1 MATIKQINANRKNA
15 LLSRGPTSKLGKLNS
30 SKNSLKHGLTAK
42 QLVIGE
48 NLKEFEKYRDK
59 MIDALKPE
67 GILEEQVAFK
77 IIDVGF
83 RLQRIGGIEAGI
95 YNQEILHHEADEYKN
110 KIAEKIEFKEEGEL
124 VQSWDKPTNLKGLA
138 FCRDSKYGSAI
149 LKLNTIEDKL
159 MNKYY
164 RLLDILKM
172 MQGTRW
178 VGEVKEITLLI
189 IPVSGEV
196 PILEK
201 RSQIIVILWE
211 KLINR

>member
-15 LLSRGPTSKLGKLNS
+15 LLSKGPKSDLGKLKS

-48 NLKEFEKYRDK
+48 SYKEFKKYRDR
-59 MIDALKPE
+59 MIDELKPE
-67 GILEEQVAFK
+67 GILEEQVVFL

-83 RLQRIGGIEAGI
+83 RLRRIGGIEAGVF
-95 YNQEILHHEADEYKN
+95 NQEILHDEADEYKN
-110 KIAEKIEFKEEGEL
+110 KIAEKIEFKEEEEL
-124 VQSWDKPTNLKGLA
+124 VQSSDKATNLKGLA

-164 RLLDILKM
+164 KQLDILKM
-172 MQGTRW
+172 MQERRYD
-178 VGEVKEITLLI
+178 
-189 IPVSGEV
+189 
-196 PILEK
+196 LEK
-201 RSQIIVILWE
+201 
-211 KLINR
+211 

>member
-15 LLSRGPTSKLGKLNS
+15 LLSRGPMSKLGKLNS

-95 YNQEILHHEADEYKN
+95 YNQEILHHEADEYKH

-124 VQSWDKPTNLKGLA
+124 VQTSDKPTNLKGLA

-172 MQGTRW
+172 MQGTR
-178 VGEVKEITLLI
+178 
-189 IPVSGEV
+189 
-196 PILEK
+196 
-201 RSQIIVILWE
+201 
-211 KLINR
+211 

>member
-15 LLSRGPTSKLGKLNS
+15 LLSKGPKTDLGKLNS

-48 NLKEFEKYRDK
+48 NLKEFEQYRDQ
-59 MIDALKPE
+59 MIEELKLV
-67 GILEEQVAFK
+67 GILQEQVVFK

-83 RLQRIGGIEAGI
+83 RLRRIGKIEAGI

-110 KIAEKIEFKEEGEL
+110 KIAEKIVFKEEDL
-124 VQSWDKPTNLKGLA
+124 VQSSDRSINLKGLA
-138 FCRDSKYGSAI
+138 FARDCKYGSAI

-164 RLLDILKM
+164 RQLDLLKM
-172 MQGTRW
+172 MQEERYDLA
-178 VGEVKEITLLI
+178 K
-189 IPVSGEV
+189 
-196 PILEK
+196 
-201 RSQIIVILWE
+201 
-211 KLINR
+211 

>member
-15 LLSRGPTSKLGKLNS
+15 LLSKGPKTDLGKLNS

-48 NLKEFEKYRDK
+48 DLNEFEKYRDH
-59 MIDALKPE
+59 MIEALKPE

-83 RLQRIGGIEAGI
+83 RLRRIGGIEAGI
-95 YNQEILHHEADEYKN
+95 YNQEILHHEIDEYKQ
-110 KIAEKIEFKEEGEL
+110 KMAEKIEFKDEEL
-124 VQSWDKPTNLKGLA
+124 VQSSDRSINLKGLA
-138 FCRDSKYGSAI
+138 FARDCKYGSAI

-164 RLLDILKM
+164 RQLDILKM
-172 MQGTRW
+172 MQEG
-178 VGEVKEITLLI
+178 KHD
-189 IPVSGEV
+189 
-196 PILEK
+196 LEK
-201 RSQIIVILWE
+201 
-211 KLINR
+211 

>member
-15 LLSRGPTSKLGKLNS
+15 LLSKGPKTDLGKLNS

-48 NLKEFEKYRDK
+48 NLKEFEQYRDQ
-59 MIDALKPE
+59 MIEALKPV
-67 GILEEQVAFK
+67 GILQEQVVFK

-83 RLQRIGGIEAGI
+83 RLRRIGKIEAGI

-110 KIAEKIEFKEEGEL
+110 KIAEKIVFKEEEL
-124 VQSWDKPTNLKGLA
+124 VQSSDRSINLKGLA
-138 FCRDSKYGSAI
+138 FARDCKYGSAI

-164 RLLDILKM
+164 RQLDLLKI
-172 MQGTRW
+172 MQEERYD
-178 VGEVKEITLLI
+178 
-189 IPVSGEV
+189 
-196 PILEK
+196 LEK
-201 RSQIIVILWE
+201 
-211 KLINR
+211 

>member
-15 LLSRGPTSKLGKLNS
+15 LLSKGPKTDLGKLNS

-48 NLKEFEKYRDK
+48 NSKEFEQYRDL
-59 MIDALKPE
+59 MIEALKPE
-67 GILEEQVAFK
+67 GILEEQVVFK

-83 RLQRIGGIEAGI
+83 RLRRIGGIEAGI

-110 KIAEKIEFKEEGEL
+110 NIAEKIVFKEEGEL
-124 VQSWDKPTNLKGLA
+124 VQSSDRSINLKGLA
-138 FCRDSKYGSAI
+138 FARDSKYGSAI

-164 RLLDILKM
+164 RQLDIIEKPLKENEDIFI
-172 MQGTRW
+172 GLILA
-178 VGEVKEITLLI
+178 GLLI
-189 IPVSGEV
+189 
-196 PILEK
+196 K
-201 RSQIIVILWE
+201 
-211 KLINR
+211 IN